1 MEAAAAMLREKHWH
15 MGRMTAAELEGEMQR
30 RWHKAWVEFEEVCIA
45 WDEQDAA
52 FHMEE

>member
-1 MEAAAAMLREKHWH
+1 
-15 MGRMTAAELEGEMQR
+15 MGRLTAAELEGEMQR
-30 RWHKAWVEFEEVCIA
+30 RWHMAQVEFEEACIA